1 MICDAYYSLAGEYD
15 DLLGDLAEST
25 WRSGILA
32 ELARL
37 GAGRGQVIAD
47 LGAGT
52 GVGGRLLGE
61 TGNGYRRIGIAH
73 SGRMLSRA
81 GRCYEAT
88 IIADIT
94 MLPVGAAA
102 ADVVVSGFDTLNYLS
117 PLQFR
122 RCLASAAGCLKTG
135 GWLIFDYSSPELLRR
150 RWRDYRYDQQLPDGI
165 LQWRNRYDSA
175 TGTCVSDIERHD
187 ADGNV
192 TWHETHIQYALDTY
206 PVHEAAV
213 AAGLRA
219 ERVRD
224 LDRPEFSPS
233 ASTHLWVLRKETPG

>member
-25 WRSGILA
+25 WRSGILT

-52 GVGGRLLGE
+52 G
-61 TGNGYRRIGIAH
+61 IG
-73 SGRMLSRA
+73 GRMLSRA
-81 GRCYEAT
+81 ARRYETT

-102 ADVVVSGFDTLNYLS
+102 ADFVVSGFDTLNYLP

-122 RCLASAAGCLKTG
+122 KCLASAAGCLKTG

-150 RWRDYRYDQQLPDGI
+150 RWRDYQYDQQLPDGI
-165 LQWRNRYDSA
+165 LRWRNRYDSA

-187 ADGNV
+187 AAGTV

-206 PVHEAAV
+206 PVHEAAM
-213 AAGLRA
+213 AAGLHA

-224 LDRPEFSPS
+224 LDRREFSPS
-233 ASTHLWVLRKETPG
+233 ASTHLWVLRKETPS

>member
-1 MICDAYYSLAGEYD
+1 MIREAYYSLAGEYD
-15 DLLGDLAEST
+15 DLLGDLAAST

-52 GVGGRLLGE
+52 GIGGRLLGE
-61 TGNGYRRIGIAH
+61 TGNGYRRIGIDR
-73 SGRMLSRA
+73 SERMLSRA
-81 GRCYEAT
+81 GQHYEAT

-94 MLPVGAAA
+94 MLPAGAA
-102 ADVVVSGFDTLNYLS
+102 ADVIVSGFDTLNYLP

-135 GWLIFDYSSPELLRR
+135 GWLIFDYSSPDLLRR

-165 LQWRNRYDSA
+165 LRWRNRYDSA
-175 TGTCVSDIERHD
+175 TGACVSDLERHD
-187 ADGNV
+187 GGGTV
-192 TWHETHIQYALDTY
+192 TWSETHVQYALDTY
-206 PVHEAAV
+206 PLHEAAA
-213 AAGLRA
+213 AAGLRT

-224 LDRPEFSPS
+224 LERPEFSPS
-233 ASTHLWVLRKETPG
+233 ASTHLWVLRKENPS